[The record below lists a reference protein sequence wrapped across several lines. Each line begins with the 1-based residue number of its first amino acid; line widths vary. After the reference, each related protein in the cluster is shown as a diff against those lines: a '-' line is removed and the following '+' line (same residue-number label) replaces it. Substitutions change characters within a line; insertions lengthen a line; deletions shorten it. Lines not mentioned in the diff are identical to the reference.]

1 MQIHSRWLSIAA
13 LLLVSAG
20 VVAQVRESI
29 SVNVIEVPVTVVDR
43 DGNPV
48 RGLTQANFKLLDNGK
63 ERPIVSF
70 DTIDF
75 SPAMAPPDSK
85 LALTKMN
92 PAARRN
98 FMLLFDLGNASP
110 RSLARAQEAAR
121 NFVEKAV
128 QPRDLVGVGTMDP
141 DKGFSLV
148 AAFTTDR
155 ALIAS
160 AIGDPKNF
168 RSHDPLQLSNETKLA
183 TLDTSGPM
191 EGGGNGPG
199 AQAKQDR
206 ELAIAQESKERMNQ
220 IQRANQEYIR
230 AKVQRQVEF
239 LGQLARTLRAVP
251 GRKQIVFLS
260 EGFDASVIAG
270 RDARD
275 TAAARDETAAIMS
288 GNVSQVDNDARFG
301 STTSQTFLN
310 RMAEFFRGSD
320 VVLHAIDIQGL
331 RVQNDIQTGA
341 RINNNEGL
349 ALLADPT
356 GGMVFQN
363 ANDMIAN
370 FDRMLKAQE
379 VVYVLVFQAPT
390 TKPGQ
395 LHNLSVKLVNV
406 PGSAKAFNRGGYYE
420 GGGETAGER
429 RLTTAEIILNDIPQS
444 DLRLASLATA
454 FPGGGVNA
462 QVPVILEVDG
472 TDVLKDLKGNTASAE
487 IYIYAFDSEG
497 TVRDRI
503 YQTVNLDL
511 TKVGDHLRAAGI
523 KYWGTLVLPPGTYA
537 VKSFV
542 RIPETDR
549 KGFSRSDLVVA
560 KNGEPA
566 VATPISIDEAPKW
579 LMIRGT
585 SHVAGNENPFTLG
598 GEPFI
603 PAASPRVKSG
613 ETKRF
618 AVFVFNAQPN
628 EVTFETTPKVKFL
641 GAAKNPSSTALV
653 MEMESVDPSTATLDV
668 TVKARGTPQK
678 ASVALQ

>member
-1 MQIHSRWLSIAA
+1 MQINSRWLSFAA
-13 LLLVSAG
+13 LMLVSAA
-20 VVAQVRESI
+20 VFAQVRESI
-29 SVNVIEVPVTVVDR
+29 SVNIVEVPVTVVDR
-43 DGNPV
+43 EGNPV

-63 ERPIVSF
+63 ERPIAAF

-75 SPAMAPPDSK
+75 GPAAAPDSK
-85 LALTKMN
+85 LALAKMN

-98 FMLLFDLGNASP
+98 FMLLFDLGNSSP
-110 RSLARAQEAAR
+110 RSMSRAQEAAR

-191 EGGGNGPG
+191 EGGGNGPA
-199 AQAKQDR
+199 AQAKQER
-206 ELAIAQESKERMNQ
+206 ELVIAQESKERMNQ

-230 AKVQRQVEF
+230 AKVQKQVEF
-239 LGQLARTLRAVP
+239 LGQLAKTLRAVP
-251 GRKQIVFLS
+251 GRKQIVLLS

-275 TAAARDETAAIMS
+275 TGSARDEQAAIMA

-301 STTSQTFLN
+301 NTTSQTFLS

-320 VVLHAIDIQGL
+320 VVLNAIDIQGL
-331 RVQNDIQTGA
+331 RVQNDVQSGA
-341 RINNNEGL
+341 RINSNEGL
-349 ALLADPT
+349 SLLADPT

-363 ANDMIAN
+363 ANDMTAN
-370 FDRMLKAQE
+370 FGRMLKAQE
-379 VVYVLVFQAPT
+379 VVYVLAFQAPV

-395 LHNLSVKLVNV
+395 LHNLNVKLVNA
-406 PGSAKAFNRGGYYE
+406 PGGSKAFSRGGYYE

-429 RLTTAEIILNDIPQS
+429 RLTTAEVILNDIPQN
-444 DLRLASLATA
+444 DVRLASLAAA
-454 FPGGGVNA
+454 FPSAGVNS
-462 QVPVILEVDG
+462 QVPVILEIDG
-472 TDVLKDLKGNTASAE
+472 TDLLKDLKGNTTTAE

-503 YQTVNLDL
+503 YQSINLDL
-511 TKVGDHLRAAGI
+511 KKVTDRLKAAGI
-523 KYWGTLVLPPGTYA
+523 KYWGTLILPPGTYA
-537 VKSFV
+537 IKSLV
-542 RIPETDR
+542 RIPENDR
-549 KGFSRSDLVVA
+549 KGFARNDLVIG
-560 KNGEPA
+560 KNGEPS
-566 VATPISIDEAPKW
+566 VMPPIFIDEAPKW
-579 LMIRGT
+579 LMIKGT
-585 SHVAGNENPFTLG
+585 SHVTDAANPFSLS

-603 PAASPRVKSG
+603 PAASARVKSG
-613 ETKRF
+613 EMKRF
-618 AVFVFNAQPN
+618 AVFVFNAAPN
-628 EVTFETTPKVKFL
+628 EVTFDTNPKVKFL
-641 GAAKNPSSTALV
+641 GAAKNDSGTALV
-653 MEMESVDPSTATLDV
+653 MEMDKVDPNAATLDV
-668 TVKARGTPQK
+668 TVTAKGSPRKST
-678 ASVALQ
+678 VALQ